1 MVRPILYFI
10 AITLFA
16 GCHRDWTNVIIE
28 KRLYADGYYFH
39 VPEKKFTPVKAYI
52 PPVPY
57 PAAHGNAVINR
68 PVQPVYS
75 VTTTESTPV
84 FYPRPYLPPLPGP
97 VYTYTF
103 IPVNDTA
110 VSSRIAGE
118 NGSGIKSND
127 SFPPKEHWET
137 GTIVKTDSAMG
148 KVASPPDTSYSIAEH
163 DTLLT
168 DTAEAFTVY
177 AKYRNRKNLEG
188 GTNGFLQLG
197 IISGIREAGLPVK
210 LGSYSAAMGMQCKI
224 KVTHW
229 NSVVF
234 DFGYRFHQFYIGQ
247 NDPKAFPL
255 SIAVHDHERISVNNF
270 SMGISGRTIYH
281 LDEKRLSWF
290 DFGVYSDASF
300 RTSNVYVDV
309 INDAASPVSD
319 KSKVTTKNAHLN
331 YLNKLNYGV
340 SFRVGW
346 NCYSAFAMWRLSDFV
361 KNSSSENKSDLPA
374 LVVGLEVSFGNQD

>member
-1 MVRPILYFI
+1 MVRPILYSI

-16 GCHRDWTNVIIE
+16 GCQRDWTNVIIE
-28 KRLYADGYYFH
+28 KRLYAGGYYFH
-39 VPEKKFTPVKAYI
+39 VPEKKFTPVKAYV
-52 PPVPY
+52 PPVTY

-75 VTTTESTPV
+75 VITPDSTPL
-84 FYPRPYLPPLPGP
+84 FYPRPYLPQRPA
-97 VYTYTF
+97 
-103 IPVNDTA
+103 PVNDTA
-110 VSSRIAGE
+110 GSSRIAGG
-118 NGSGIKSND
+118 NNSGIKSND
-127 SFPPKEHWET
+127 SLPPKEHWET
-137 GTIVKTDSAMG
+137 ATKVKTDSAIG
-148 KVASPPDTSYSIAEH
+148 QVASPPDTSYSIAEH

-168 DTAEAFTVY
+168 DTTEAFTVY
-177 AKYRNRKNLEG
+177 AKHRNRKNMEG

-210 LGSYSAAMGMQCKI
+210 LNSYSAAMGMQCKI
-224 KVTHW
+224 KVTDW

-247 NDPKAFPL
+247 NDPKFFPL
-255 SIAVHDHERISVNNF
+255 SITVHDHERISVNNF
-270 SMGISGRTIYH
+270 SMGISGRTIYR
-281 LDEKRLSWF
+281 LAEKRLSWF
-290 DFGVYSDASF
+290 DLGVYSDASF
-300 RTSNVYVDV
+300 RTSNVYVDA
-309 INDAASPVSD
+309 INDSASPVSD

-346 NCYSAFAMWRLSDFV
+346 NCYSAFAMWRLSDLV
-361 KNSSSENKSDLPA
+361 KNSTSESKSDLPA